1 MERIKSEMNTDY
13 MENTGIRNRG
23 MRARLAAGTWLFAAA
38 LLLGGCSKES
48 ADEGTDG
55 CRVEITPRSGLPVSV
70 SAQGTPTRSTADP
83 LQEMDMWFVR
93 SDERSAGV
101 WGDYGTA
108 ALKAVRTGG
117 SGEQPL
123 TFDLSQYYLT
133 NGLKTRMAGWYPGG
147 ATAVGDASGKGYYDA
162 AAGTVSWIVDG
173 SRDILAAPLGIG
185 SKTKA
190 MPVIE
195 FGHALAQVQVYVYA
209 DPGVSAQ
216 WGQLESIQLLDQND
230 VCTLKLSDVTEASA
244 PVGCPDA
251 GKTPF
256 TLANAAPLE
265 IPEGKDNAVAFG
277 DPVMIVPQDKNYQL
291 RLQLS
296 AGVHRPKQVLAPP
309 RAYLAGEAVRLY
321 VRFSPLAVEVDP
333 VVTIVDWV
341 TGGELNT
348 YPKVIN
354 GNTIVVSDD
363 LGETDPRRYPTHEV
377 WTATPAHAEDAWD
390 SNASGLNTY
399 SRKFEVASKSAGIST
414 WKNAQINCRQYS
426 QASDDAGTWRLPT
439 VRELGLIYNKID
451 YLTAVSDI
459 GNGYYWAATEA
470 ASDSDNAWELRL
482 DTGSRTKYSKDAN
495 NSVRCIRDL

>member
-1 MERIKSEMNTDY
+1 
-13 MENTGIRNRG
+13 
-23 MRARLAAGTWLFAAA
+23 MRARLAAGTWLVAAA

-83 LQEMDMWFVR
+83 LQEMDMWFAR

-147 ATAVGDASGKGYYDA
+147 ATAAGDASGKGYYDA

-173 SRDILAAPLGIG
+173 SRDILTAPLGTG
-185 SKTKA
+185 SKTEA

-216 WGQLESIQLLDQND
+216 WGQLKSIQLLDQND
-230 VCTLKLSDVTEASA
+230 VCTLKLSGVTEASA
-244 PVGCPDA
+244 PVGYPDG

-256 TLANAAPLE
+256 TLANAILTE

-277 DPVMIVPQDKNYQL
+277 DPVMIAPQSSKNYQL
-291 RLQLS
+291 KLLLS
-296 AGVHRPKQVLAPP
+296 TDSHSPKQAFAPV
-309 RAYLAGEAVRLY
+309 RAYLAGEAVKLY
-321 VRFSPLAVEVDP
+321 IRFTPLAVEVDP
-333 VVTIVDWV
+333 TVTIADWV
-341 TGGELNT
+341 TAGELNT

-363 LGETDPRRYPTHEV
+363 LGEADPRRYPAHEV
-377 WTATPAHAEDAWD
+377 WTATPAHAEDVWD
-390 SNASGLNTY
+390 SNASGLNTC
-399 SRKFEVASKSAGIST
+399 SRKFEVASKKTGVST
-414 WKNAQINCRQYS
+414 WQNAHVSCQQYS

-439 VRELGLIYNKID
+439 IRELGLIYSKIGD
-451 YLTAVSDI
+451 LTAVSDI

-470 ASDSDNAWELRL
+470 VFVSDDAWELRL
-482 DTGSRTKYSKDAN
+482 DTGGRSKYSKNAN